1 LDRRTTGIAIIV
13 IGIIG
18 LLAYP
23 LYAGF
28 AWYNFTAKGSGPPWN
43 PGMMGP
49 WSGQGQTVPP
59 APVTLDEA
67 KATAQQYLVS
77 LNNPGLAIKEV
88 MEFQYNFYI
97 IYYEKDTGRGA
108 FEMLIWKQAPPE
120 GMMSG
125 GMGMGG
131 MMGGYGAVGVI
142 TPEPGP
148 NMMWN
153 SKYSP
158 MNNGMMRGS
167 NQASSAA
174 TVSSDKAAQLA
185 QQYLDTN
192 FNGAK
197 VEMGT
202 QFYGYYTFD
211 FTVNDKIVGMVSV
224 NADSG
229 QVWYHSWHGA
239 FIQEVEYD

>member
-1 LDRRTTGIAIIV
+1 MIV
-13 IGIIG
+13 IGILG

-28 AWYNFTAKGSGPPWN
+28 VWSNTTAQGPGSPWN

-67 KATAQQYLVS
+67 KTTAQQYLVS
-77 LNNPGLAIKEV
+77 LNNPNLAIKEI

-108 FEMLIWKQAPPE
+108 FEMLVWKQVPSE
-120 GMMSG
+120 GMMG
-125 GMGMGG
+125 GGTGMGG
-131 MMGGYGAVGVI
+131 MMSGYGAVGVI

-158 MNNGMMRGS
+158 MNNGIMGVS

-174 TVSSDKAAQLA
+174 TISNDKASQLV
-185 QQYLDTN
+185 QQYLDSN
-192 FNGAK
+192 SDNAK

-211 FTVNDKIVGMVSV
+211 FTVNGKIAGMVSV
-224 NADSG
+224 NANTG

-239 FIQEVEYD
+239 FIQETEYD